1 MTNESA
7 TSTAI
12 PPQHPEHH
20 QPPPNPINSATSLHQ
35 LRSVLTTLSLSL
47 TRSVLQMSVAAN
59 SNGVAFDEAV
69 EEPPCFKYLDSKE
82 YADKY
87 KKYESE
93 FKQWI
98 LAKHFYPNAG
108 FVYEFVRGRTTIGGE
123 TILSS
128 KWPCTRFYADRCV
141 SFAQEE
147 SVDSLTAEIGLVP
160 NGAIVSE
167 KKIC

>member
-20 QPPPNPINSATSLHQ
+20 QPPPNPINSATSPPPA
-35 LRSVLTTLSLSL
+35 T
-47 TRSVLQMSVAAN
+47 MSVAAN

-98 LAKHFYPNAG
+98 LAKHFYPNA
-108 FVYEFVRGRTTIGGE
+108 VNLYEGRTTIGGE

-128 KWPCTRFYADRCV
+128 KWPCTRFYADPCV

>member
-1 MTNESA
+1 MTKESA
-7 TSTAI
+7 TTSTAI
-12 PPQHPEHH
+12 PPQHSEHH
-20 QPPPNPINSATSLHQ
+20 QPPPNPINSATSPPP
-35 LRSVLTTLSLSL
+35 TT
-47 TRSVLQMSVAAN
+47 MSVAAN
-59 SNGVAFDEAV
+59 SNGVAFDETV
-69 EEPPCFKYLDSKE
+69 EEPPCFKYLDGKE

-87 KKYESE
+87 KKYETE

-98 LAKHFYPNAG
+98 LAKHFYPNAANL
-108 FVYEFVRGRTTIGGE
+108 YEGRTTIGGE

-128 KWPCTRFYADRCV
+128 KWPCTRFYADPCV

>member
-12 PPQHPEHH
+12 PPQHSEQH
-20 QPPPNPINSATSLHQ
+20 QPPPIPINSPPAAT
-35 LRSVLTTLSLSL
+35 
-47 TRSVLQMSVAAN
+47 MSVAAN
-59 SNGVAFDEAV
+59 SNGVAFDETV

-98 LAKHFYPNAG
+98 LAKHFYPNA
-108 FVYEFVRGRTTIGGE
+108 VNLYEGRTTIGGE

-128 KWPCTRFYADRCV
+128 KWPCTRFYADPCV
-141 SFAQEE
+141 SFAQQE
-147 SVDSLTAEIGLVP
+147 SVEIGLVP

-167 KKIC
+167 KKSC